1 MSERLDIR
9 ILGPLAIERGGSAVP
24 LRGRKQRALLGILLL
39 REGEAVSTDLLIE
52 MLWGDAPPPTARTT
66 IQVYISKL
74 RKALAGTSG
83 LRIETRSSGYV
94 AEVDRESLDLR
105 RFEHLV
111 EAGKEALAAGDPARA
126 RDLLSEALSLWRGAP
141 LEEVDVP
148 AELSAE
154 LTRLEEERV
163 AALEARLEA
172 DLALGRHAEVVPEI
186 ESILAQAPLNE
197 RLHGIAMLALYR
209 AGRQADALEVAE
221 RLRRRLAEELGIEPS
236 PALRKLEQDILR
248 QAPELEPPPR
258 PGEPEEADRAPRQV
272 RRTVTVLSCRLRWEP
287 GGDPEARLGSG
298 EAAVQQVL
306 HAVTTSGG
314 AIHEALG
321 GRVVAIFGIP
331 SAHEDDALRAM
342 VAASRVRELG
352 RSSEGGFSVQTG
364 IASGE
369 VLVEEEGERRALL
382 SADPVDA
389 ADELSRSAAPGDILL
404 DKLTLRLAGQ
414 SGGVEPA
421 KVFLRD
427 EEAASPL
434 AYRLLAPPAGG
445 RRVLEAGFV
454 GRRTELGLLRQALE
468 RAVRE
473 RTPAL
478 VTVLGPAGIGKSRLI
493 AEFAAEVRRRAAVLT
508 GRCLSFGT
516 DVTFWPIAEIVRRAA
531 GAGET
536 DPPAEVR
543 ARIGELLA
551 GVDDASF
558 VLDQVAGVLGISEG
572 PPAPDEIFWAIRRLF
587 EALARRRPLIL
598 VLDDVH
604 WAETTLLDLLEH
616 IATWARDA
624 PLVLVC
630 LARPD
635 LLERRPGWS
644 GGRFDSVT
652 VSLKPLPEEDAEA
665 LLANLLP
672 GGAVSEAA
680 RDLILEAA
688 EGNPLFLEELVAM
701 LIENG
706 TLRWRDGEWVL
717 SLGVGTVPV
726 PVTVQALIRARLDRL
741 PARERRVLELAA
753 VVGKEFSLDDLTALT
768 DEEPDRLSQTL
779 EHLVGRDV
787 VVPLDGGRRGAG
799 TYRFRHLLI
808 RDVVYGS
815 TAKRT
820 RAELHERFGASL
832 EQRAGDRLP
841 EFEELIG
848 YHLEAAYR
856 LRVEIGL
863 EAGDDLRRRA
873 AERLA
878 SAGRRSFA
886 RNDMPAAASLLGRAL
901 DLLGPDDPAVPDLSW
916 RLAVALYETGELGRA
931 EEVLDR
937 AIALAERLGDE
948 RAAWRLRMERA
959 DLRLWREPERSDAR
973 EVIGL
978 AREALGALGQL
989 GDDAG
994 VARAHR
1000 LMGDALN
1007 RLGRQ
1012 EEALRAFEEG
1022 AAHAR
1027 RAGDE
1032 REIEERRGIGVTL
1045 GPMPV
1050 PEAIDLVR
1058 GIVESSSRP
1067 NVESLGQLGLLE
1079 GMAGRFEEARALL
1092 EDALARARE
1101 QGAEWKAVAI
1111 SIGYASTL
1119 LLADD
1124 VEGAE
1129 RHARWAL
1136 DRLQDMG
1143 ERSLLSSAAALLAE
1157 ILYRSGRL
1165 EEAMLMTTVSEA
1177 ASAPDDVASQVAWRS
1192 VRAKVLAARGD
1203 LGPAE
1208 RLAREAVTRGESTD
1222 YLNMR
1227 GEAHADLA
1235 TVLRAAGKAEEAD
1248 RALGAALDLFRR
1260 KGNEAAARR
1269 LLGKRHEPG
1278 RRPSGP
1284 SSKVR

>member
-1 MSERLDIR
+1 MAEPLDIR
-9 ILGPLAIERGGSAVP
+9 ILGPLAVARGGSH
-24 LRGRKQRALLGILLL
+24 LRLGGPKQRAVLGILLL
-39 REGEAVSTDLLIE
+39 REGEVVPTDLLIE
-52 MLWGDAPPPTARTT
+52 MLWGDSPPPTARTSV
-66 IQVYISKL
+66 QVYVSRL
-74 RKALAGTSG
+74 RKLFAGAPG
-83 LRIETRSSGYV
+83 LLIETRGSGYV
-94 AEVDRESLDLR
+94 AEVDPERFDLR
-105 RFEHLV
+105 RFERLV
-111 EAGKEALAAGDPARA
+111 EAGKEALGAGDPARA
-126 RDLLSEALSLWRGAP
+126 RELLAEGLALWRGAP
-141 LEEVDVP
+141 LEDVDLP
-148 AELSAE
+148 AELAAD
-154 LTRLEEERV
+154 LTRLEEERRS
-163 AALEARLEA
+163 ALEARLERN
-172 DLALGRHAEVVPEI
+172 LALGRHADVVPEV
-186 ESILAQAPLNE
+186 EGLLAEAPVDE

-248 QAPELEPPPR
+248 QAPELEPAA
-258 PGEPEEADRAPRQV
+258 GATEPEDVDRSPRRV
-272 RRTVTVLSCRLRWEP
+272 RRIVTALACRLRWE
-287 GGDPEARLGSG
+287 GGADPEARLGSV
-298 EAAVQQVL
+298 EAAFHQVL
-306 HAVTTSGG
+306 HAITSSGG
-314 AIHEALG
+314 AVHEALG

-331 SAHEDDALRAM
+331 SAHEDDAIRAM

-352 RSSEGGFSVQTG
+352 RASERGFSVRAG

-369 VLVEEEGERRALL
+369 VLVEEVGDRRALL
-382 SADPVDA
+382 SADPLDA
-389 ADELSRSAAPGDILL
+389 ADELSRSAAPDDILL
-404 DKLTLRLAGQ
+404 DELTLRLAGR

-421 KVFLRD
+421 RVFLR
-427 EEAASPL
+427 EEGETSTV

-445 RRVLEAGFV
+445 RRVLETGFV
-454 GRRTELGLLRQALE
+454 GRRAELDLLRQAFD
-468 RAVRE
+468 RAVRG

-493 AEFAAEVRRRAAVLT
+493 AEFAEEVRGRATVLT

-516 DVTFWPIAEIVRRAA
+516 DVTFWPVAEIVRAAA
-531 GAGET
+531 GGDADT
-536 DPPAEVR
+536 PAELR
-543 ARIGELLA
+543 ARIAELLE
-551 GVDDASF
+551 GTDDAGF
-558 VLDQVAGVLGISEG
+558 ILDQVAGVLGISEG
-572 PPAPDEIFWAIRRLF
+572 PPSPDEIFWAIRKLF
-587 EALARRRPLIL
+587 EALARRGPLIL

-604 WAETTLLDLLEH
+604 WAETTLLDLIEH
-616 IATWARDA
+616 IATWATDA
-624 PLVLVC
+624 PLLLAC

-635 LLERRPGWS
+635 LLERRPGWG

-652 VSLKPLPEEDAEA
+652 VSLKPLPEEDAAA

-672 GGAVSEAA
+672 GGVVAEAA
-680 RDLILEAA
+680 RDLILDAA

-706 TLRWRDGEWVL
+706 TLRWRDGTWVL
-717 SLGVGTVPV
+717 ALGVETVPV

-753 VVGKEFSLDDLTALT
+753 VVGKEFSLDDLAALAD
-768 DEEPDRLSQTL
+768 DELDRLSQAL

-799 TYRFRHLLI
+799 SYRFRHLLI

-815 TAKRT
+815 TAKGT
-820 RAELHERFGASL
+820 RAELHERFGESL
-832 EQRAGDRLP
+832 ERRAGDRLP

-856 LRVEIGL
+856 LRLEIGL
-863 EAGDDLRRRA
+863 EAGGDLRRRA
-873 AERLA
+873 ADRLA

-886 RNDMPAAASLLGRAL
+886 RNDMPAAASLLGRAV
-901 DLLGPDDPAVPDLSW
+901 DLLGPDDPSVPDLSW

-931 EEVLDR
+931 DEILER
-937 AIALAERLGDE
+937 GTALAERLGDR

-959 DLRLWREPERSDAR
+959 DLRLWREPERTDAE
-973 EVIGL
+973 EVIRL
-978 AREALGALGQL
+978 AREAARALGALG
-989 GDDAG
+989 DDGG
-994 VARAHR
+994 VARAYR

-1022 AAHAR
+1022 AGFAR
-1027 RAGDE
+1027 KAGDE

-1050 PEAIDLVR
+1050 PEAIELVR
-1058 GIVESSSRP
+1058 GIVEDSPRP
-1067 NVESLGQLGLLE
+1067 NVEALGQLGLLQ
-1079 GMAGRFEEARALL
+1079 GMAGRFEEARELL
-1092 EDALARARE
+1092 DEALARARE

-1119 LLADD
+1119 LLADE

-1165 EEAMLMTTVSEA
+1165 DEAMAMTTVSEA

-1208 RLAREAVTRGESTD
+1208 RLAREAVARGEPTD

-1227 GEAHADLA
+1227 GEAHADLG
-1235 TVLRAAGKAEEAD
+1235 TVLRAAGKVEEAD
-1248 RALGAALDLFRR
+1248 RALEAALDLFRR
-1260 KGNEAAARR
+1260 KGNEAAVRR
-1269 LLGKRHEPG
+1269 LLGKRHAPA

-1284 SSKVR
+1284 ATIGA

>member
-1 MSERLDIR
+1 
-9 ILGPLAIERGGSAVP
+9 
-24 LRGRKQRALLGILLL
+24 
-39 REGEAVSTDLLIE
+39 
-52 MLWGDAPPPTARTT
+52 
-66 IQVYISKL
+66 
-74 RKALAGTSG
+74 
-83 LRIETRSSGYV
+83 
-94 AEVDRESLDLR
+94 
-105 RFEHLV
+105 
-111 EAGKEALAAGDPARA
+111 
-126 RDLLSEALSLWRGAP
+126 
-141 LEEVDVP
+141 
-148 AELSAE
+148 
-154 LTRLEEERV
+154 
-163 AALEARLEA
+163 
-172 DLALGRHAEVVPEI
+172 DLALGRHAEVVPEV
-186 ESILAQAPLNE
+186 ERLLAEAPLDE

-248 QAPELEPPPR
+248 QAPELEPAPR
-258 PGEPEEADRAPRQV
+258 AAEPEEADRAPRRV
-272 RRTVTVLSCRLRWEP
+272 RRTVTALACRLRWEA
-287 GGDPEARLGSG
+287 GADPEARLGSA
-298 EAAVQQVL
+298 EAAFQQVL
-306 HAVTTSGG
+306 HAVASSGG
-314 AIHEALG
+314 AVHEALG
-321 GRVVAIFGIP
+321 GRVVAVFGIP
-331 SAHEDDALRAM
+331 SAHEDDAARAM

-352 RSSEGGFSVQTG
+352 RSSEGGFSVQAG

-369 VLVEEEGERRALL
+369 VLVEEAGDRRALL
-382 SADPVDA
+382 SADPLDA
-389 ADELSRSAAPGDILL
+389 ADELSRSAPPGEILL
-404 DKLTLRLAGQ
+404 DELTLRLAGQ

-421 KVFLRD
+421 TVFLG
-427 EEAASPL
+427 EEGESSTV

-445 RRVLEAGFV
+445 RRVLETGFV
-454 GRRTELGLLRQALE
+454 GRRAELDLLRQTFD

-493 AEFAAEVRRRAAVLT
+493 AEFAAEVGERAAVLA

-516 DVTFWPIAEIVRRAA
+516 DVTFWPIAEIVRQAA
-531 GAGET
+531 GAGGA
-536 DPPAEVR
+536 DPPAELR
-543 ARIGELLA
+543 ARIGELLE
-551 GVDDASF
+551 GTDDAGF
-558 VLDQVAGVLGISEG
+558 ILDQVAGVLGISEG
-572 PPAPDEIFWAIRRLF
+572 PPSPDEIFWAIRKLF

-604 WAETTLLDLLEH
+604 WAETTLLDLVEH
-616 IATWARDA
+616 IATWATDA
-624 PLVLVC
+624 PLLLAC

-635 LLERRPGWS
+635 LLERRPGWGS
-644 GGRFDSVT
+644 GRFDSVT
-652 VSLKPLPEEDAEA
+652 VSLKPLPDEDAEA

-672 GGAVSEAA
+672 GGVVTEAA
-680 RDLILEAA
+680 RELILDAA

-706 TLRWRDGEWVL
+706 TLRWRDGDWVL
-717 SLGVGTVPV
+717 ALGVETVPV

-753 VVGKEFSLDDLTALT
+753 VVGKEFSLDDLAALT
-768 DEEPDRLSQTL
+768 DEEPDRLSRTL

-799 TYRFRHLLI
+799 AYRFRHLLI

-820 RAELHERFGASL
+820 RAELHERFGESL
-832 EQRAGDRLP
+832 ERRAGDRLP

-856 LRVEIGL
+856 LRAEIGL
-863 EAGDDLRRRA
+863 EPEDDLRRRA

-886 RNDMPAAASLLGRAL
+886 RNDMPAAASLLGRAV

-931 EEVLDR
+931 DEVLER
-937 AIALAERLGDE
+937 AMALAERLGDG
-948 RAAWRLRMERA
+948 RAGWRLRMERA
-959 DLRLWREPERSDAR
+959 DLRLWREPERADAE
-973 EVIGL
+973 EVIRL
-978 AREALGALGQL
+978 AREAAEALGEV

-994 VARAHR
+994 VARAYR

-1022 AAHAR
+1022 AGFAR
-1027 RAGDE
+1027 KAGDE

-1050 PEAIDLVR
+1050 PEAIELVR
-1058 GIVESSSRP
+1058 GIVEGSPRP
-1067 NVESLGQLGLLE
+1067 NVEALGQLGLLQ
-1079 GMAGRFEEARALL
+1079 GMAGRFDEARRLL
-1092 EDALARARE
+1092 DDALARARE

-1165 EEAMLMTTVSEA
+1165 DEAMLMTTVSEA
-1177 ASAPDDVASQVAWRS
+1177 ASAPDDVASQVGWRS
-1192 VRAKVLAARGD
+1192 ARAKVLAATGD
-1203 LGPAE
+1203 LEAAE
-1208 RLAREAVTRGESTD
+1208 RLAREAVARGEPTD

-1248 RALGAALDLFRR
+1248 RALEAALELFRR

-1269 LLGKRHEPG
+1269 LLASRDAPAP
-1278 RRPSGP
+1278 RPSGP